1 MIVLEGRPGNSVN
14 DRVHA
19 NFMKERVRIGR
30 VVPASVGYF
39 FRMDGKRKDRGPGR
53 VRFQLPL
60 DSRPGSVSCCS
71 QMRVRSTILVIAF
84 VFAGAACR
92 GTLMSREDV
101 RTVNQNL
108 DTQVYRAL
116 KDIRAA
122 GDDRDSGDVVFKK
135 GDKLRLWVEAGGD
148 WVRVKAFGAA
158 ENREQARGRT
168 IVYLFRQDQEEDA
181 DIWAAV
187 NGKIKEK
194 AVPEVQK

>member
-1 MIVLEGRPGNSVN
+1 MKVSLPGEMSNRLV
-14 DRVHA
+14 
-19 NFMKERVRIGR
+19 
-30 VVPASVGYF
+30 
-39 FRMDGKRKDRGPGR
+39 
-53 VRFQLPL
+53 L
-60 DSRPGSVSCCS
+60 DSRPGTDSSCS
-71 QMRVRSTILVIAF
+71 QMPVRSAILVIAL
-84 VFAGAACR
+84 VGAGLACR

-108 DTQVYRAL
+108 DTQVYKAV

-122 GDDRDSGDVVFKK
+122 GDERDSGDVVFKK
-135 GDKLRLWVEAGGD
+135 GDKLRLWIEAGSD
-148 WVRVKAFGAA
+148 WVRVKAFGAS